1 MIARVIRGRG
11 FGGTVRYCAD
21 KALGERPLGSSVL
34 SADPDGPSKR
44 EITYQL
50 RSVTSARDPA
60 RPVVHIPIRPR
71 AHEHLSTDQWLM
83 VAERVRTEMGYENC
97 PWVAYLHDNEGVP
110 GQHVHLVVSRVTFD
124 GQIVNDRYE
133 RIRVMEVMRG
143 LEVDLDLEP
152 VLSQERSRSQGY
164 PHTAEGRAKD
174 RELVMLRAQID
185 AAGANARSIA
195 GFVERL
201 EAAGVRV
208 HLKISRAG
216 HLQGASYQLASSNL
230 IWRGSDLGRSYS
242 IGRLA
247 ARFELGQDGD
257 VVRAFELHSRDL
269 ERLRAVGLEPDRVEA
284 AGAGRAVASWAVPG
298 SPRDQDAYQRMIQ
311 SAVPGRLCERG
322 SGDPAWVAAIEPG
335 VLEARRRQVEAAL
348 SARTQS
354 PAMLIFGQGPE
365 ALREAGQQTEV
376 LLQRYAQ
383 ELRSG
388 ASLDRLS
395 AVWLEIVR
403 LTGVRGVR
411 PDILGQRGLGDQL
424 AGLGSIAQTPHAV
437 RSRLLRREPGYV
449 SVPAIRSELASF
461 PPHLL
466 DLGLRGQRRNFNRQA
481 NVILGERES
490 TALLRLAES
499 LGRSKEDRRIGERL
513 EGRLREV
520 ERAATFWGSK
530 RSGRSVP
537 IERQQNAEAARRF
550 VSRSLRGHLRQVER
564 RAGHQLVSAATDLV
578 PRPRL
583 PGLGLLA
590 RANAAVRWT
599 EELGR
604 AVLVIEAAV
613 RREQTRVLRRD
624 ASHLERVAAGDVS
637 TFRLLRLTGGR
648 PKAAA
653 VAVGPTPA
661 REWGAAIREYRR
673 TRAELVRFARAA
685 VREGKPGR
693 DIETAVSRRAAAV
706 LAAREGLVNA
716 SLERLGIASPR
727 MLAGTTRP
735 RTEVLARFAQACR
748 TAGLSVGT
756 AARVVAEVGPVVLGG
771 FVAGAAVTLVSQ
783 VVLKQA
789 FGLGR
794 NLAKEFIYG
803 DRDRE
808 RGR

>member
-1 MIARVIRGRG
+1 
-11 FGGTVRYCAD
+11 
-21 KALGERPLGSSVL
+21 LVL
-34 SADPDGPSKR
+34 
-44 EITYQL
+44 
-50 RSVTSARDPA
+50 
-60 RPVVHIPIRPR
+60 
-71 AHEHLSTDQWLM
+71 
-83 VAERVRTEMGYENC
+83 
-97 PWVAYLHDNEGVP
+97 
-110 GQHVHLVVSRVTFD
+110 SRVTFD
-124 GQIVNDRYE
+124 GEIVSDRYE
-133 RIRVMEVMRG
+133 RKRVMEVMRG
-143 LEVDLDLEP
+143 LEVDLGLEP
-152 VLSQERSRSQGY
+152 VLSKERSRSKSY
-164 PHTAEGRAKD
+164 PHHEEGRAKD

-201 EAAGVRV
+201 ETAGVRV
-208 HLKISRAG
+208 QLKISRAG
-216 HLQGASYQLASSNL
+216 HLQGASYQLASSSL

-247 ARFELGQDGD
+247 ARFGLGQEGD
-257 VVRAFELHSRDL
+257 VVRAFELHARDL

-322 SGDPAWVAAIEPG
+322 SGDPAWVAAIEPA

-348 SARTQS
+348 SARIIQS
-354 PAMLIFGQGPE
+354 PAMLVLGQGPE
-365 ALREAGQQTEV
+365 ALREAGLQTEA
-376 LLQRYAQ
+376 LLQRYTQ

-395 AVWLEIVR
+395 TVWLEIVR

-411 PDILGQRGLGDQL
+411 PDILGQRELGHQL

-437 RSRLLRREPGYV
+437 RSRLLGREPGYV
-449 SVPAIRSELASF
+449 SVPLIRGELTSF

-466 DLGLRGQRRNFNRQA
+466 DRGLLGERRNFNRQA
-481 NVILGERES
+481 NAILGERES

-499 LGRSKEDRRIGERL
+499 LVRSKEDRRIGERL

-520 ERAATFWGSK
+520 ERATIFWGS
-530 RSGRSVP
+530 RRSVRTIP
-537 IERQQNAEAARRF
+537 IGQQHNAQAARRF

-564 RAGHQLVSAATDLV
+564 RAGHQLVSAATALV

-590 RANAAVRWT
+590 RANAAARWT

-604 AVLVIEAAV
+604 AVMVIEAAV

-648 PKAAA
+648 PKA
-653 VAVGPTPA
+653 VTVPPVGPAPA

-673 TRAELVRFARAA
+673 SRAELVRFARAA
-685 VREGKPGR
+685 LREGKPDR
-693 DIETAVSRRAAAV
+693 TIEAAVSRRAGAV

-716 SLERLGIASPR
+716 GLERLGIVSLR
-727 MLAGTTRP
+727 TLAGTAKP

-756 AARVVAEVGPVVLGG
+756 AARVIAEVGPVVLGG
-771 FVAGAAVTLVSQ
+771 FVAGAAATLVSQ

-803 DRDRE
+803 DRDRD